1 MIIRPPTNWLRML
14 FVWDGSVLKTIVPQ
28 LLIILAISLLAVYTH
43 GHLFGG
49 KMPLDTVPFPLV
61 GVSLAIFLA
70 FRNNAAYARY
80 VEARQ
85 IWGRIL
91 IAARAL
97 MSQVINYL
105 PADGDGFERKLFLQ
119 RLIAFV
125 YALTHQLRKTDPSE
139 DLARYLPKEE
149 ARELA
154 GMHYIPIAL
163 LDRLRLMLARA
174 ARRRQDGGGES
185 ESLLWLLDKQVSE
198 LSAAVGG
205 CERISNTPIPFA
217 YGVLLHRTVYLYCFM
232 LPFGLVGDLGAV
244 TPLVC
249 VFVAYTL
256 FALEAIAQEIS
267 EPFGTEPNCLAL
279 NAMTRN
285 VERSLL
291 EQCGEDVP
299 EALKPCD
306 RYNIS

>member
-1 MIIRPPTNWLRML
+1 MIVRPQTNWLRML
-14 FVWDGSVLKTIVPQ
+14 FIWNGSVLKAIVPQ
-28 LLIILAISLLAVYTH
+28 LLLILVISLLAVWCH
-43 GHLFGG
+43 GRILGAKIF
-49 KMPLDTVPFPLV
+49 LDTVPFPLL

-97 MSQVINYL
+97 TSQVINYL
-105 PADGDGFERKLFLQ
+105 PADGDGFERRLFVQ

-125 YALTHQLRKTDPSE
+125 YALTHQLRNTDPAE
-139 DLARYLPKEE
+139 DLARYLPQQE
-149 ARELA
+149 ARELR
-154 GMHYIPIAL
+154 GMQYIPVAL
-163 LDRLRLMLARA
+163 LDRIRLMLSRA
-174 ARRRQDGGGES
+174 GRKRGEG
-185 ESLLWLLDKQVSE
+185 EPLLWILDAQVSE
-198 LSAAVGG
+198 LAAAVGG

-217 YGVLLHRTVYLYCFM
+217 YGVLLHRTVYLYCVM
-232 LPFGLVGDLGAV
+232 LPFGLVGDLGMA
-244 TPLVC
+244 TPLIC

-267 EPFGTEPNCLAL
+267 EPFGTDPNCLAL

-285 VERSLL
+285 IERSLL
-291 EQCGEDVP
+291 EQCGEELP
-299 EALKPCD
+299 EPMQACQ
-306 RYNIS
+306 RYSMS

>member
-1 MIIRPPTNWLRML
+1 MIIRPPANWLRML
-14 FVWDGSVLKTIVPQ
+14 FIWDGSVLKSIVPQ
-28 LLIILAISLLAVYTH
+28 LLIILAISGVAVITH
-43 GHLFGG
+43 GHIMGG
-49 KMPLDTVPFPLV
+49 KMPLDTVPFPLI

-97 MSQVINYL
+97 TSQVVNYL
-105 PADGDGFERKLFLQ
+105 PQDGDGFERKLFVQ

-125 YALTHQLRKTDPSE
+125 YALTHQLRKTDPGA
-139 DLARYLPKEE
+139 DLARYLSPQECQ
-149 ARELA
+149 ELS
-154 GMHYIPIAL
+154 GMHYIPVAL
-163 LDRLRLMLARA
+163 LDRIRLMLSRA
-174 ARRRQDGGGES
+174 GRKRGEG
-185 ESLLWLLDKQVSE
+185 EPLLWLLDAQVSE
-198 LSAAVGG
+198 LAAAVGG

-217 YGVLLHRTVYLYCFM
+217 YGVLVHRTVYLYCFM
-232 LPFGLVGDLGAV
+232 LPFGLVADLGMA

-267 EPFGTEPNCLAL
+267 EPFGTDPNCLAL

-285 VERSLL
+285 IERSLL
-291 EQCGEDVP
+291 EQCGEQVP
-299 EALKPCD
+299 DQMEPCD

>member
-14 FVWDGSVLKTIVPQ
+14 FIWDGSVLKTIVPQ
-28 LLIILAISLLAVYTH
+28 LLIILAISGVAVVTH
-43 GHLFGG
+43 GHILGG
-49 KMPLDTVPFPLV
+49 KMPLDTVPFPLI

-97 MSQVINYL
+97 TSQVINYL
-105 PADGDGFERKLFLQ
+105 PQDGDGFERKLFVQ

-139 DLARYLPKEE
+139 DLARYLSPEECKE
-149 ARELA
+149 LSS
-154 GMHYIPIAL
+154 MHYIPVAL
-163 LDRLRLMLARA
+163 LDRIRLMLSRA
-174 ARRRQDGGGES
+174 GRKRGEG
-185 ESLLWLLDKQVSE
+185 EPLLWLLDAQVSE
-198 LSAAVGG
+198 LAAAVGG

-217 YGVLLHRTVYLYCFM
+217 YGVLVHRTVYLYCFM
-232 LPFGLVGDLGAV
+232 LPFGLVADLGMV

-267 EPFGTEPNCLAL
+267 EPFGTDPNCLAL

-285 VERSLL
+285 IERSLL
-291 EQCGEDVP
+291 EQCGEQMPDQM
-299 EALKPCD
+299 EPCE

>member
-1 MIIRPPTNWLRML
+1 MIIRPTTNWLRML
-14 FVWDGSVLKTIVPQ
+14 FVWDGSVLKSIVPQ
-28 LLIILAISLLAVYTH
+28 LLLMLAISVLAVAT
-43 GHLFGG
+43 GGRVFGARI
-49 KMPLDTVPFPLV
+49 PLDTVPFPLV

-97 MSQVINYL
+97 TSQVINYL
-105 PADGDGFERKLFLQ
+105 PTDGDGFERKLFVQ

-125 YALTHQLRKTDPSE
+125 YALTHQLRGTDPTG
-139 DLARYLPKEE
+139 DLARYLPEE
-149 ARELA
+149 EVEELR
-154 GMHYIPIAL
+154 GMHYIPVAL
-163 LDRLRLMLARA
+163 LDRIRLMLARA
-174 ARRRQDGGGES
+174 GRKRGEG
-185 ESLLWLLDKQVSE
+185 EPLLWILDAQVSE
-198 LSAAVGG
+198 LAAAVGG
-205 CERISNTPIPFA
+205 CERISHTPIPFA
-217 YGVLLHRTVYLYCFM
+217 YGVLVHRTVYLYCFM
-232 LPFGLVGDLGAV
+232 LPFGLVADLGVA

-267 EPFGTEPNCLAL
+267 EPFGTDPNCLAL

-285 VERSLL
+285 IERSLL
-291 EQCGEDVP
+291 EQCGEQLP
-299 EALKPCD
+299 EALEPCD
-306 RYNIS
+306 RYNVS

>member
-14 FVWDGSVLKTIVPQ
+14 FIWDGSVLKTIVPQ
-28 LLIILAISLLAVYTH
+28 LLIILSLSVLAVVTH
-43 GHLFGG
+43 GHVMGARI
-49 KMPLDTVPFPLV
+49 PLDTVPFPLV

-97 MSQVINYL
+97 TSQVINYL
-105 PADGDGFERKLFLQ
+105 PQDGDGFERKLFVQ

-125 YALTHQLRKTDPSE
+125 YALTHQLRRTDPSE
-139 DLARYLPKEE
+139 DLARYLTKEE
-149 ARELA
+149 TEELR
-154 GMHYIPIAL
+154 GMHYIPVAL
-163 LDRLRLMLARA
+163 LDRIRLMLARA
-174 ARRRQDGGGES
+174 GRRRGEG
-185 ESLLWLLDKQVSE
+185 EPLLWILDAQVSE
-198 LSAAVGG
+198 LAAAVGG

-217 YGVLLHRTVYLYCFM
+217 YGVLVHRTVYLYCFM
-232 LPFGLVGDLGAV
+232 LPFGLVADLGLA

-267 EPFGTEPNCLAL
+267 EPFGTDPNCLAL

-285 VERSLL
+285 IERSLL

-299 EALKPCD
+299 QQLEPCE

>member
-14 FVWDGSVLKTIVPQ
+14 FIWDGSVLKTIVPQ
-28 LLIILAISLLAVYTH
+28 LLIILAISGVAVVTH
-43 GHLFGG
+43 GHILGG
-49 KMPLDTVPFPLV
+49 KMPLDTVPFPLI

-97 MSQVINYL
+97 TSQVVNYL
-105 PADGDGFERKLFLQ
+105 PQDGDGFERKLFVQ

-139 DLARYLPKEE
+139 DLARYLSPEE
-149 ARELA
+149 SRELRD
-154 GMHYIPIAL
+154 MHYIPVAL
-163 LDRLRLMLARA
+163 LDRIRLMLSRA
-174 ARRRQDGGGES
+174 GRKRGEG
-185 ESLLWLLDKQVSE
+185 EPLLWILDAQVSE
-198 LSAAVGG
+198 LAAAVGG

-217 YGVLLHRTVYLYCFM
+217 YGVLVHRTVYLYCFM
-232 LPFGLVGDLGAV
+232 LPFGLVADLGMV

-267 EPFGTEPNCLAL
+267 EPFGTDPNCLAL

-285 VERSLL
+285 IERSLL
-291 EQCGEDVP
+291 EQCGEQVP
-299 EALKPCD
+299 DQMEPSE

>member
-14 FVWDGSVLKTIVPQ
+14 FVWDGSVLKTILPQ
-28 LLIILAISLLAVYTH
+28 LVLMLAISVLAVVS
-43 GHLFGG
+43 GGRVFGARV
-49 KMPLDTVPFPLV
+49 PLDTVPFPLV

-70 FRNNAAYARY
+70 FRNNAAYARF

-97 MSQVINYL
+97 TSQVINYL
-105 PADGDGFERKLFLQ
+105 PEDGDGFERKLFVR

-125 YALTHQLRKTDPSE
+125 YALTHQLRGTDPAA
-139 DLARYLPKEE
+139 DLARYLSKEE
-149 ARELA
+149 AEELG
-154 GMHYIPIAL
+154 GMHYIPVAL
-163 LDRLRLMLARA
+163 LDRIRLMLARA
-174 ARRRQDGGGES
+174 GRQRGEG
-185 ESLLWLLDKQVSE
+185 EPLLWILDAQVSE
-198 LSAAVGG
+198 LAAAVGG

-217 YGVLLHRTVYLYCFM
+217 YGVLVHRTVYLYCFM
-232 LPFGLVGDLGAV
+232 LPFGLVGDLGMA

-256 FALEAIAQEIS
+256 FALEAIAQEIA
-267 EPFGTEPNCLAL
+267 EPFGTDPNCLAL

-285 VERSLL
+285 IERSLL
-291 EQCGEDVP
+291 EQCGEQMP
-299 EALKPCD
+299 EQLQPCE

>member
-28 LLIILAISLLAVYTH
+28 LLLILAISVLAVVTR
-43 GHLFGG
+43 GHIFGARI
-49 KMPLDTVPFPLV
+49 PLDTVPFPLV

-97 MSQVINYL
+97 TSQVINYL
-105 PADGDGFERKLFLQ
+105 PEDGDGFERKLFVQ

-125 YALTHQLRKTDPSE
+125 YALTHQLRGTDPSE
-139 DLARYLPKEE
+139 DLARYLSREE
-149 ARELA
+149 VAELRE
-154 GMHYIPIAL
+154 MHYIPVAL
-163 LDRLRLMLARA
+163 LDRVRLMLARA
-174 ARRRQDGGGES
+174 GRKRGAGEP
-185 ESLLWLLDKQVSE
+185 LLWILDAQVSE
-198 LSAAVGG
+198 LAASVGG
-205 CERISNTPIPFA
+205 CERISSTPIPFA
-217 YGVLLHRTVYLYCFM
+217 YGVLVHRTVYLYCFM
-232 LPFGLVGDLGAV
+232 LPFGLVADLGVA

-267 EPFGTEPNCLAL
+267 EPFGTDPNCLAL

-285 VERSLL
+285 IERSLL
-291 EQCGEDVP
+291 EQCGEEMPDQL
-299 EALKPCD
+299 EPCE

>member
-1 MIIRPPTNWLRML
+1 MIIRPPTSWLRML
-14 FVWDGSVLKTIVPQ
+14 FVWNGSVLKTIVPQ
-28 LLIILAISLLAVYTH
+28 LLLILAISMAAVVTH
-43 GHLFGG
+43 GHILGTRA
-49 KMPLDTVPFPLV
+49 PLDTVPFPLV

-70 FRNNAAYARY
+70 FRNNAAYARF

-97 MSQVINYL
+97 TSQVINYL
-105 PADGDGFERKLFLQ
+105 PQDGDGFERGLFVQ

-125 YALTHQLRKTDPSE
+125 YALTHQLRKTDPSA
-139 DLARYLPKEE
+139 DLARYLSPEECKEL
-149 ARELA
+149 RD
-154 GMHYIPIAL
+154 MHYIPVAL

-174 ARRRQDGGGES
+174 ARQRGDGEP
-185 ESLLWLLDKQVSE
+185 LLWLLDGQVSE
-198 LSAAVGG
+198 LAAAVGG

-232 LPFGLVGDLGAV
+232 LPFGLVADLGLA

-267 EPFGTEPNCLAL
+267 EPFGTDPNCLAL

-285 VERSLL
+285 IERSLL
-291 EQCGEDVP
+291 EQCGEELP
-299 EALKPCD
+299 EAMQPCE
-306 RYNIS
+306 RYNIT

>member
-14 FVWDGSVLKTIVPQ
+14 FIWDGSVLKTIVPQ
-28 LLIILAISLLAVYTH
+28 LLIILAISGVAVVTH
-43 GHLFGG
+43 GHILGG
-49 KMPLDTVPFPLV
+49 KMPLDTVPFPLI

-97 MSQVINYL
+97 TSQVINYL
-105 PADGDGFERKLFLQ
+105 PQDGDGFERKLFVQ

-139 DLARYLPKEE
+139 DLARYLSPEE
-149 ARELA
+149 RQELSS
-154 GMHYIPIAL
+154 MHYIPVAL
-163 LDRLRLMLARA
+163 LDRIRLMLSRA
-174 ARRRQDGGGES
+174 GRKRGEG
-185 ESLLWLLDKQVSE
+185 EPLLWLLDAQVSE
-198 LSAAVGG
+198 LAAAVGG

-217 YGVLLHRTVYLYCFM
+217 YGVLVHRTVYLYCFM
-232 LPFGLVGDLGAV
+232 LPFGLVADLGMV

-267 EPFGTEPNCLAL
+267 EPFGTDPNCLAL

-285 VERSLL
+285 IERSLL
-291 EQCGEDVP
+291 EQCGEEVP
-299 EALKPCD
+299 DQMEPCE

>member
-14 FVWDGSVLKTIVPQ
+14 FIWDGSVLKTIVPQ
-28 LLIILAISLLAVYTH
+28 LLIILAISGVAVVTH
-43 GHLFGG
+43 GHILGG
-49 KMPLDTVPFPLV
+49 KMPLDTVPFPLI

-97 MSQVINYL
+97 TSQVVNYL
-105 PADGDGFERKLFLQ
+105 PQDGDGFERKLFVQ

-139 DLARYLPKEE
+139 DLARYLSPEE
-149 ARELA
+149 CRELRD
-154 GMHYIPIAL
+154 MHYIPVAL
-163 LDRLRLMLARA
+163 LDRIRLMLSRA
-174 ARRRQDGGGES
+174 GRKRGEG
-185 ESLLWLLDKQVSE
+185 EPLLWILDAQVSE
-198 LSAAVGG
+198 LAAAVGG

-217 YGVLLHRTVYLYCFM
+217 YGVLVHRTVYLYCFM
-232 LPFGLVGDLGAV
+232 LPFGLVADLGMV

-267 EPFGTEPNCLAL
+267 EPFGTDPNCLAL

-285 VERSLL
+285 IERSLL
-291 EQCGEDVP
+291 EQCGEQVP
-299 EALKPCD
+299 DQMEPCE

>member
-14 FVWDGSVLKTIVPQ
+14 FIWDGSVLKTIVPQ
-28 LLIILAISLLAVYTH
+28 LLLILGISVLAVATG
-43 GHLFGG
+43 GHVMGA
-49 KMPLDTVPFPLV
+49 KIPLDTVPFPLV

-70 FRNNAAYARY
+70 FRNNAAYSRY

-97 MSQVINYL
+97 TSQVVNYL
-105 PADGDGFERKLFLQ
+105 PQDGDGFERKLFVQ

-125 YALTHQLRKTDPSE
+125 YALTHQLRNTDPSA
-139 DLARYLPKEE
+139 DLARYLSPQERK
-149 ARELA
+149 ELA
-154 GMHYIPIAL
+154 DMHYIPVAL
-163 LDRLRLMLARA
+163 LDRIRLMLARA
-174 ARRRQDGGGES
+174 GRKRGEG
-185 ESLLWLLDKQVSE
+185 EPLLWLLDNQVSE
-198 LSAAVGG
+198 LAAAVGG

-217 YGVLLHRTVYLYCFM
+217 YGVLVHRTVYLYCFM
-232 LPFGLVGDLGAV
+232 LPFGLVADLGMA

-267 EPFGTEPNCLAL
+267 EPFGTDPNCLAL

-285 VERSLL
+285 IERSLL
-291 EQCGEDVP
+291 EQCGEEVP
-299 EALKPCD
+299 DQLEPCE

>member
-1 MIIRPPTNWLRML
+1 MIVRPPTNWLRML

-28 LLIILAISLLAVYTH
+28 LLLILVISVLAVVTH
-43 GHLFGG
+43 GHVMGV
-49 KMPLDTVPFPLV
+49 KMALDTVPFPLV

-70 FRNNAAYARY
+70 FRNNASYARY

-97 MSQVINYL
+97 TSQVINYL
-105 PADGDGFERKLFLQ
+105 PEDGDGFERRLFVQ

-125 YALTHQLRKTDPSE
+125 YALTHQLRKTDPSA
-139 DLARYLPKEE
+139 DLARYLSPEEQKE
-149 ARELA
+149 LS
-154 GMHYIPIAL
+154 GLQYIPVAL
-163 LDRLRLMLARA
+163 LDRIRLMLARA
-174 ARRRQDGGGES
+174 GRKRGEG
-185 ESLLWLLDKQVSE
+185 EPLLWILDAQVSE
-198 LSAAVGG
+198 LAAAVGG

-232 LPFGLVGDLGAV
+232 LPFGLVGDLGMA

-256 FALEAIAQEIS
+256 FALEAIAQEIA
-267 EPFGTEPNCLAL
+267 EPFGTDPNCLAL

-285 VERSLL
+285 IERSLR
-291 EQCGEDVP
+291 EQCGEALP
-299 EALKPCD
+299 EKIEPCD
-306 RYNIS
+306 RFNVS

>member
-1 MIIRPPTNWLRML
+1 MIIRPHTNWLRML
-14 FVWDGSVLKTIVPQ
+14 FVWNGSVLKTIVPQ
-28 LLIILAISLLAVYTH
+28 LLVILVISVVAVVTR
-43 GHLFGG
+43 GHIFGARV
-49 KMPLDTVPFPLV
+49 PLDTVPFPLM

-97 MSQVINYL
+97 TSQVVNYL
-105 PADGDGFERKLFLQ
+105 PQDGDGFERKLFVQ

-125 YALTHQLRKTDPSE
+125 YALTHQLRKTDPAA
-139 DLARYLPKEE
+139 DLARYLPPEE
-149 ARELA
+149 ARELS
-154 GMHYIPIAL
+154 GMHYIPVAL

-174 ARRRQDGGGES
+174 GRKRGDGEP
-185 ESLLWLLDKQVSE
+185 LLWLLDAQVSE
-198 LSAAVGG
+198 LAAAVGG
-205 CERISNTPIPFA
+205 CERISGTPIPFA
-217 YGVLLHRTVYLYCFM
+217 YGVLLHRTVYLYCFL
-232 LPFGLVGDLGAV
+232 LPFGLVADLGAA

-256 FALEAIAQEIS
+256 LALEAIAQEIA
-267 EPFGTEPNCLAL
+267 EPFGTDPNCLAL

-285 VERSLL
+285 IERSLR
-291 EQCGEDVP
+291 EQCGDPVP
-299 EALKPCD
+299 DALQPCD

>member
-1 MIIRPPTNWLRML
+1 MIIRPPENWLRML

-28 LLIILAISLLAVYTH
+28 LLLILAISVLAVVTH
-43 GHLFGG
+43 GRILGAR
-49 KMPLDTVPFPLV
+49 MALDAVPFPLV

-70 FRNNAAYARY
+70 FRNNASYARY

-97 MSQVINYL
+97 TSQVINYL
-105 PADGDGFERKLFLQ
+105 PEDGDGFERKLFVQ

-125 YALTHQLRKTDPSE
+125 YALKHQLRQTDPSA
-139 DLARYLPKEE
+139 DLARYLPPAEQKE
-149 ARELA
+149 LS
-154 GMHYIPIAL
+154 GMQFIPVAL
-163 LDRLRLMLARA
+163 LDRIRLMLARA
-174 ARRRQDGGGES
+174 GRKRGDGEP
-185 ESLLWLLDKQVSE
+185 LLWILDAQVSE
-198 LSAAVGG
+198 LAAAVGG
-205 CERISNTPIPFA
+205 CERISSTPIPFA

-232 LPFGLVGDLGAV
+232 LPFGLVGDLGMA

-256 FALEAIAQEIS
+256 FALEAIAQEIA
-267 EPFGTEPNCLAL
+267 EPFGTDPNCLAL

-285 VERSLL
+285 IERSLR
-291 EQCGEDVP
+291 EQCGEALP
-299 EALKPCD
+299 EQIRPCD
-306 RYNIS
+306 RYHVS

>member
-1 MIIRPPTNWLRML
+1 MIIRPQASWLRML

-28 LLIILAISLLAVYTH
+28 LLIILAISVVAVLTG
-43 GHLFGG
+43 GHVMGARI
-49 KMPLDTVPFPLV
+49 PLDTVPFPLV

-97 MSQVINYL
+97 TSQVINYL
-105 PADGDGFERKLFLQ
+105 PEDGDGFERKLLVR

-125 YALTHQLRKTDPSE
+125 YALNHQLRRTDPSG
-139 DLARYLPKEE
+139 DLARYLSPQEQ
-149 ARELA
+149 RELS
-154 GMHYIPIAL
+154 GLHYIPVAL
-163 LDRLRLMLARA
+163 LDRIRLMLARA
-174 ARRRQDGGGES
+174 GRKRGEG
-185 ESLLWLLDKQVSE
+185 EPLLWILDAQVSE
-198 LSAAVGG
+198 LAAAVGG
-205 CERISNTPIPFA
+205 CERISHTPIPFA
-217 YGVLLHRTVYLYCFM
+217 YGVLVHRTVYLYCFM
-232 LPFGLVGDLGAV
+232 LPFGLVADLGLA

-256 FALEAIAQEIS
+256 LALESIAQEIS
-267 EPFGTEPNCLAL
+267 EPFGTDPNCLAL

-285 VERSLL
+285 IERSLL
-291 EQCGEDVP
+291 EQCGQPLP
-299 EALKPCD
+299 EPLEPCE

>member
-14 FVWDGSVLKTIVPQ
+14 FIWDGSVLKTIVPQ
-28 LLIILAISLLAVYTH
+28 LLIILAISVVAVVTG
-43 GHLFGG
+43 GHVLGA
-49 KMPLDTVPFPLV
+49 KIPLDTVPFPLV

-97 MSQVINYL
+97 TSQVVNYL
-105 PADGDGFERKLFLQ
+105 PQDGDGFERKLFVQ

-125 YALTHQLRKTDPSE
+125 YALTHQLRHTDPSA
-139 DLARYLPKEE
+139 DLARYLSEEERKE
-149 ARELA
+149 L
-154 GMHYIPIAL
+154 GSMHYIPVAL
-163 LDRLRLMLARA
+163 LDRIRLMLARA
-174 ARRRQDGGGES
+174 GRKRGEG
-185 ESLLWLLDKQVSE
+185 EPLLWLLDNQVSE
-198 LSAAVGG
+198 LAAAVGG

-217 YGVLLHRTVYLYCFM
+217 YGVLVHRTVYLYCFM
-232 LPFGLVGDLGAV
+232 LPFGLVADLGMA

-267 EPFGTEPNCLAL
+267 EPFGTDPNCLAL

-285 VERSLL
+285 IERSLL
-291 EQCGEDVP
+291 EQCGEEVP
-299 EALKPCD
+299 DQLEPCE

>member
-28 LLIILAISLLAVYTH
+28 LLLILAISVLAVVT
-43 GHLFGG
+43 GG
-49 KMPLDTVPFPLV
+49 RVLGTRIPLDTVPFPLV

-97 MSQVINYL
+97 TSQVINYL
-105 PADGDGFERKLFLQ
+105 PQDGDGFERKLFVQ

-125 YALTHQLRKTDPSE
+125 YALTHQLRGTDPSA
-139 DLARYLPKEE
+139 DLARYLSREE
-149 ARELA
+149 AAELR
-154 GMHYIPIAL
+154 GLHYIPVAL
-163 LDRLRLMLARA
+163 LDRIRLMLARA
-174 ARRRQDGGGES
+174 GRRRGEG
-185 ESLLWLLDKQVSE
+185 EPLLWILDAQVSE
-198 LSAAVGG
+198 LAASVGG

-217 YGVLLHRTVYLYCFM
+217 YGVLVHRTVYLYCFM
-232 LPFGLVGDLGAV
+232 LPFGLVADLGMA

-267 EPFGTEPNCLAL
+267 EPFGTDPNCLAL

-285 VERSLL
+285 IERSLL
-291 EQCGEDVP
+291 EQCGEEMP
-299 EALKPCD
+299 EQLEPCE

>member
-14 FVWDGSVLKTIVPQ
+14 FIWDGSVLKTIVPQ
-28 LLIILAISLLAVYTH
+28 LLIMLAISVVAVLSH
-43 GHLFGG
+43 GHILGARI
-49 KMPLDTVPFPLV
+49 PLDTVPFPLV

-97 MSQVINYL
+97 TSQVINYL
-105 PADGDGFERKLFLQ
+105 PEDGEGFERKLFVQ

-125 YALTHQLRKTDPSE
+125 YALTHQLRRTDPAE
-139 DLARYLPKEE
+139 DLARYLSPQ
-149 ARELA
+149 ELDELRDL
-154 GMHYIPIAL
+154 HYIPVAL
-163 LDRLRLMLARA
+163 LDRIRLMLARA
-174 ARRRQDGGGES
+174 GRKRGEG
-185 ESLLWLLDKQVSE
+185 EPLLWLLDAQVSE
-198 LSAAVGG
+198 LAAAVGG

-217 YGVLLHRTVYLYCFM
+217 YGVLVHRTVYLYCFM
-232 LPFGLVGDLGAV
+232 LPFGLVADLGMA

-267 EPFGTEPNCLAL
+267 EPFGTDPNCLAL

-285 VERSLL
+285 IERSLL
-291 EQCGEDVP
+291 EQCGEELP
-299 EALKPCD
+299 QQLEPCK